1 MRRTVIIA
9 ALATLAAAMPAAAQF
24 GGGRWV
30 TVATQTVNRTA
41 ETDIVT
47 LRGNQRYSA
56 MRLCAARRGIRIR
69 DVDALYENGGRQ
81 DFQVR
86 DFLPDGRCTRALDF
100 KGKRRNIYQI
110 RLRYDAE
117 GPGHGMSIIR
127 IQART

>member
-1 MRRTVIIA
+1 MRKTVMAA
-9 ALATLAAAMPAAAQF
+9 ALATLIVGAPAAAQY
-24 GGGRWV
+24 GGRWV

-56 MRLCAARRGIRIR
+56 MRLCAARRGIRLR
-69 DVDALYENGGRQ
+69 DVDARYENGGRQ

-86 DFLPDGRCTRALDF
+86 DFLPEGRCTRALDF

-117 GPGHGMSIIR
+117 GPGHGMSVIR
-127 IQART
+127 IQARY

>member
-1 MRRTVIIA
+1 MRTTIMAA
-9 ALATLAAAMPAAAQF
+9 ALATLIVGAPAAAQY
-24 GGGRWV
+24 GGRWV

-56 MRLCAARRGIRIR
+56 MRLCAARRGIRLR
-69 DVDALYENGGRQ
+69 DVDARYENGGRQ

-86 DFLPDGRCTRALDF
+86 DFLPEGRCTRALDF
-100 KGKRRNIYQI
+100 NGKRRNVYQI

-117 GPGHGMSIIR
+117 GPGHGMSVIR
-127 IQART
+127 IQARY